1 MSFCKAKQKLES
13 LILMYIMTLGKLWTF
28 DMFLEKV
35 IQSGWLET
43 PTKFSL
49 SLLEELGIE
58 CIIDHD
64 SS

>member
-1 MSFCKAKQKLES
+1 
-13 LILMYIMTLGKLWTF
+13 MYIMTLDTSWTF

-35 IQSGWLET
+35 IQSEWLEI

-49 SLLEELGIE
+49 SLLKELGIE
-58 CIIDHD
+58 YIIDYD